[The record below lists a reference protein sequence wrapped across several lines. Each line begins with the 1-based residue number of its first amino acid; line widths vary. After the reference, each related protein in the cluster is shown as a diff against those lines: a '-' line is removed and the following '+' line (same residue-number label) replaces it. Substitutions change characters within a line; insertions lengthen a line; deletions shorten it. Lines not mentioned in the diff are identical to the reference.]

1 MPGISL
7 AVLPDVAVAR
17 QLVAAAHGQH
27 CGAARDGG
35 VQRLA
40 VALQVLGHE
49 HLIAVLA
56 AADEV
61 EVGASGSSDSPTRSG
76 RSSSSSPRHS
86 RRRRMTCTLPRS
98 A

>member
-7 AVLPDVAVAR
+7 PSWPDVAVAG
-17 QLVAAAHGQH
+17 QLVAAAHREH
-27 CGAARDGG
+27 RGAARHAG
-35 VQRLA
+35 VQRPR
-40 VALQVLGHE
+40 VALQILGHE
-49 HLIAVLA
+49 HLVAILA

-61 EVGASGSSDSPTRSG
+61 EVGGSGSSDSPTRSG

-86 RRRRMTCTLPRS
+86 RRRRMTWTLPRS